1 MKKIIDEVIDILKDS
16 NYTLCSCESLTGG
29 LFSSTVTSYS
39 GVSKFFKGCICSYS
53 TLVKEDLLGI
63 DKSLVDKVGVVSSE
77 VAKEMALSSSKLLK
91 SDIAISFTGNA
102 GPSAMEGKE
111 VGLVF
116 IGIKFLDEIET
127 YKLLLKGSR
136 NEIRENAVLEGFNI
150 LKDKLGKRG
159 KSL

>member
-1 MKKIIDEVIDILKDS
+1 MKKIIDEVIDILKNS

-159 KSL
+159 KNL

>member
-1 MKKIIDEVIDILKDS
+1 MKKIIDEVIDILKES

-159 KSL
+159 KNL

>member
-159 KSL
+159 KNL

>member
-1 MKKIIDEVIDILKDS
+1 MIDILKNS

-150 LKDKLGKRG
+150 LKEKLGKRG
-159 KSL
+159 KGL

>member
-63 DKSLVDKVGVVSSE
+63 NKSLVDKVGVVSSE
-77 VAKEMALSSSKLLK
+77 VAKEMAMSSSKLLK

-159 KSL
+159 KNL

>member
-1 MKKIIDEVIDILKDS
+1 
-16 NYTLCSCESLTGG
+16 
-29 LFSSTVTSYS
+29 
-39 GVSKFFKGCICSYS
+39 
-53 TLVKEDLLGI
+53 
-63 DKSLVDKVGVVSSE
+63 
-77 VAKEMALSSSKLLK
+77 MALSSSKLLK

-127 YKLLLKGSR
+127 YKLLLKGTR